1 MHHVYEDIFQNT
13 SAINVKIIVGNRYR
27 RDVKKELIRK
37 QPPKRLLKN
46 TQIKSKLV
54 TRLVLILNE
63 KFL

>member
-13 SAINVKIIVGNRYR
+13 SAINAKIIVGNRYR
-27 RDVKKELIRK
+27 RDVKNELIRK